1 MLTKY
6 STEEFILKNRMLGV
20 VMGGY
25 VRDSI
30 LGLPWKDIDVFKWV
44 DMFTFAEIK
53 NSGTHRVL
61 TSNRNTT
68 GRYTFTVTNSDSY
81 YNLPG
86 EFLVAECESLPGL
99 QLIICQSP
107 APSATHVPPSSE
119 LAKQKAWDFPCSL
132 SKAWFNL
139 NVEPE
144 DREIKTLPAFDESVA
159 YREVW
164 LSPSCPA
171 EYEKRMR
178 IKFVGWDI
186 SRGDCNYSRS
196 RG

>member
-6 STEEFILKNRMLGV
+6 STEELILKNKMLGV

-44 DMFTFAEIK
+44 DMFTFARIK
-53 NSGTHRVL
+53 ESGTHRVH
-61 TSNRNTT
+61 TSNRNTME
-68 GRYTFTVTNSDSY
+68 RYTFTVTNSDSY

-107 APSATHVPPSSE
+107 VPSPMHVPPSSE

-144 DREIKTLPAFDESVA
+144 YREIKTTPPFDKSVA
-159 YREVW
+159 NREVW
-164 LSPSCPA
+164 LTPSCPA

-178 IKFVGWDI
+178 SKFADWTI
-186 SRGDCNYSRS
+186 LRGNCNSA
-196 RG
+196 GDW